1 MRKHFLILM
10 LMALLPLAGWA
21 EDNPAVLATPLK
33 LQTML
38 VFDNQNHE
46 LLSNAV
52 EYPADYNRSVG
63 GIKFYVKFED
73 SAILTPEEKDAATST
88 LPIGKNAGKYYVW
101 YQVLADGEVYNTPSE
116 WTLVQNTFVRISPA
130 TPEITL
136 PTAPS
141 LTYNAIDQA
150 LITADGNATAP
161 GQPSLPLYYSLTGG
175 DDYIL
180 LTDENFATT
189 IKGKNAKDY
198 TVYVK
203 VKAEEDATP
212 NWVDHVE
219 EMTVT
224 INPKSLDNQDVTIAL
239 RNDFVNP
246 VYSGTAK
253 ELNLTDIV
261 IKWTDGNGDEAT
273 LATNGTDFAIED
285 YDDANH
291 EATNINAGQAT
302 CNLRSGTNGNFTGG
316 SVNFTIE
323 QMPITA
329 DMFTIPDVT
338 YTGATLTQANIVDAT
353 GFVANDGANDM
364 IATTDYTLTTTAKNY
379 TTSKGSTVT
388 VAGVGNYKGSVNIKF
403 DVAKAELT
411 VNALPLTVVRG
422 TSVTPDLLADKYE
435 ITGWVGEDDEAASK
449 PAVTG
454 TPTVICTG
462 NTNNKG
468 QQENAIEVSSIAE
481 MSAANYTFAI
491 GAKATLTVDA
501 NVLNIAFK
509 DDINFYYKD
518 VVPAFAHANDVEV
531 LATVNEWFTVNY
543 PEAVTDITVQMF
555 DSENAAVAAAT
566 ELEVGKTYTLRV
578 TAKTINDNW
587 TNPEIADKEITV
599 QRYPLTVIAQD
610 QSIAYGDGMKITNA
624 NADQYVIIKSGVTN
638 TKFSKSGFD
647 TKFGIAEYKPYFIAN
662 LEWIGDKTIANPG
675 KVQVNLT
682 NTYDAEVFDVTTE
695 NGDVTFN
702 NVTVDLVLDRV
713 AIPNAAAVT
722 DPANTAAAR
731 IAEYDQAK
739 GINVTITFPGHT
751 MQKET
756 WYSWVLPFNT
766 SVKQISEAFGY
777 AVVDILNEDGASKK
791 SDVKFSLHMGDIDAG
806 QPFILKVYQNIT
818 PEQFEAGA
826 VKFNDVQ
833 IINGPTI
840 DTDANGCQF
849 IGTYTGKYGLA
860 TDGTEYLFRLGVNDY
875 SRGGAD
881 SQIRPLGA
889 YVKFAEASAGAH
901 YIYIEEPDGSTT
913 AISSIA
919 ADGEMIPAEGWYT
932 INGVKLESMPTEK
945 GVYIQNG
952 KKVVI
957 K

>member
-10 LMALLPLAGWA
+10 LFALLPLAGWA
-21 EDNPAVLATPLK
+21 DVENPAVLATPLK

-38 VFDNQNHE
+38 VFDNQDHE

-63 GIKFYVKFED
+63 GIKFFVKFED
-73 SAILTPEEKDAATST
+73 SAELTNEEKNEATST
-88 LPIGKNAGKYYVW
+88 LPKGRDAGKYYVW

-116 WTLVQNTFVRISPA
+116 WTKVQNTFVRISPA

-189 IKGKNAKDY
+189 IKGKNAQDY

-291 EATNINAGQAT
+291 EATNIKAGPAT

-316 SVNFTIE
+316 SVNFTID
-323 QMPITA
+323 QMQITA
-329 DMFTIPDVT
+329 NMFTIPDVT
-338 YTGATLTQANIVDAT
+338 YTGATLTQANIVAAT
-353 GFVANDGANDM
+353 GFAANDGTNDM

-435 ITGWVGEDDEAASK
+435 ITGWVGEDDEAATK

-454 TPTVICTG
+454 TPTMICTG

-468 QQENAIEVSSIAE
+468 QQENAIVVSSIDE
-481 MSAANYTFAI
+481 MSAANYTFTI
-491 GAKATLTVDA
+491 GAAATLTVDA

-518 VVPAFAHANDVEV
+518 VVPAFAHADDAEV

-566 ELEVGKTYTLRV
+566 ELEVGETYTLRV

-610 QSIAYGDGMKITNA
+610 QSIAYGEGMHITNA
-624 NADQYVIIKSGVTN
+624 NADVYVIIKDGVTN
-638 TKFSKSGFD
+638 TKYTKTTFN
-647 TKFGIAEYKPYFIAN
+647 TKFGIAEYKPYFIDN
-662 LEWIGDKTIANPG
+662 LEWIGDKTISSPG
-675 KVQVNLT
+675 QVKVNLKE
-682 NTYDAEVFDVTTE
+682 TYDKGLFDVTTE
-695 NGDVTFN
+695 NGTVSFN
-702 NVTVDLVLDRV
+702 NVSTDLVLERV
-713 AIPNAAAVT
+713 AIPNAAAIDAAT
-722 DPANTAAAR
+722 NTAAAK
-731 IAEYDQAK
+731 IEEYDQAE
-739 GINVTITFPGHT
+739 GINVTFTFPGHT
-751 MQKET
+751 MKANT

-766 SVKQISEAFGY
+766 SVKEISEAFGY
-777 AVVDILNEDGASKK
+777 AVVDILNENGASKK
-791 SDVKFSLHMGDIDAG
+791 SDVKFSLYMGDIAAG
-806 QPFILKVYQNIT
+806 QPFILKVYQDIT
-818 PEQFEAGA
+818 PDDFVAGA
-826 VKFNDVQ
+826 VKFNGVK

-840 DTDANGCQF
+840 DTDANECQF
-849 IGTYTGKYGLA
+849 IGTYTGKYGLNG
-860 TDGTEYLFRLGVNDY
+860 DGTEYLFRLGEQSY
-875 SRGGAD
+875 SKGGAG

-889 YVKFAEASAGAH
+889 YIKFAEASGAH
-901 YIYIEEPDGSTT
+901 YMYIEEPDGSTT

-919 ADGEMIPAEGWYT
+919 ADGEMIPAQGWYT
-932 INGVKLESMPTEK
+932 VNGVKLETAPTEK
-945 GVYIQNG
+945 GIYINNG
-952 KKVVI
+952 KKIVI

>member
-10 LMALLPLAGWA
+10 LFALLPLAGWA
-21 EDNPAVLATPLK
+21 DVENPAVLATPLK

-38 VFDNQNHE
+38 VFDNHDHE

-63 GIKFYVKFED
+63 GIKFFVKFES
-73 SAILTPEEKDAATST
+73 SADLTPEEKDAATST

-150 LITADGNATAP
+150 LITEDGSATAP
-161 GQPSLPLYYSLTGG
+161 GQVSLPLYYSLTGG

-180 LTDENFATT
+180 FTNENFATT

-203 VKAEEDATP
+203 AKAEEDATP
-212 NWVDHVE
+212 NWVDAVQ

-224 INPKSLDNQDVTIAL
+224 IAPKSLADNDVAIAL
-239 RNDFVNP
+239 KNNFVNP
-246 VYSGTAK
+246 VYSGTEK
-253 ELNLTDIV
+253 RLNLTDIV

-273 LATNGTDFAIED
+273 LATDGTDFAIDD
-285 YDDANH
+285 YDDAND
-291 EATNINAGQAT
+291 EATNIDAGQAT
-302 CNLRSGTNGNFTGG
+302 CNLKSGSNGNFTGG

-323 QMPITA
+323 QMQIKA
-329 DMFTIPDVT
+329 NMFTIPDVK
-338 YTGATLTQANIVDAT
+338 YTGATLTQANIVAAP
-353 GFVANDGANDM
+353 GFAANDGTNDM

-403 DVAKAELT
+403 DVTKAVLT

-462 NTNNKG
+462 DTNNKG
-468 QQENAIEVSSIAE
+468 QQENAIEVSSIDE

-518 VVPAFAHANDVEV
+518 VVPAFAHADDAEV

-566 ELEVGKTYTLRV
+566 ELEVGETYTLRV

-587 TNPEIADKEITV
+587 TNPEIADKVITV
-599 QRYPLTVIAQD
+599 QRYPLTVIAKD
-610 QSIAYGDGMKITNA
+610 QSIAYGDVMHITNA
-624 NADQYVIIKSGVTN
+624 TADTYVIIKDGVTN
-638 TKFSKSGFD
+638 TQYTKGAFN
-647 TKFGIAEYKPYFIAN
+647 TKFGIAEYKPYFIDN
-662 LEWIGDKTIANPG
+662 LEWIGDKTISSPG
-675 KVQVNLT
+675 QVKVNLKE
-682 NTYDAEVFDVTTE
+682 TYDDELFDVTTE
-695 NGDVTFN
+695 NGAVSFN
-702 NVTVDLVLDRV
+702 NVSTDLVLDRV
-713 AIPNAAAVT
+713 AIPNAAAV
-722 DPANTAAAR
+722 DDAANTAAAR
-731 IAEYDQAK
+731 IAEYNNAA
-739 GINVTITFPGHT
+739 GIDVTFTFPGHT
-751 MQKET
+751 MKANT

-766 SVKQISEAFGY
+766 SVKKISEAFGY
-777 AVVDILNEDGASKK
+777 AVVDILNADGASKK
-791 SDVKFSLHMGDIDAG
+791 SDVKFSLHMGDIAAG

-826 VKFNDVQ
+826 VKFNGVQ
-833 IINGPTI
+833 IINGSTI
-840 DTDANGCQF
+840 DTDANECQF
-849 IGTYTGKYGLA
+849 IGTYTGKYGLNG
-860 TDGTEYLFRLGVNDY
+860 DGTEYLFRLGEQSY
-875 SRGGAD
+875 SKGGAD
-881 SQIRPLGA
+881 SSIRPLGA
-889 YVKFAEASAGAH
+889 YIKFAEASKAH
-901 YIYIEEPDGSTT
+901 YMYIEEPDGSTT

-919 ADGEMIPAEGWYT
+919 ADGEMIPAQGWYT
-932 INGVKLESMPTEK
+932 VNGVKLETAPTEK
-945 GVYIQNG
+945 GIYINNG
-952 KKVVI
+952 KKIVI